1 MNNNRKNFFDRL
13 DWTLIFILALFCIVS
28 IAAISSAQM
37 SGQYATNFVPRQL
50 FWYVVAG
57 GIIAAMMY
65 FEPEQYK
72 KMAWYLYGIGIFILA
87 VLVILPD
94 SMELV
99 EPRNSAKSWFHLG
112 FADIQPSE
120 FMKTFYILALARVVS
135 KHNENT
141 SVKTI
146 KTDFILLGKI
156 FLTLLVPLAFIMQQ
170 PDLGTSLVF
179 LAITAAMVIVAGVA
193 WRIILPVAIGAAG
206 IGGTLLWMAL
216 YKQEFL
222 NATLGVKTYQFARIY
237 SWLDPY
243 SYSSSD
249 GYHLVKSLNAIGSG
263 QIFGKGYK
271 GHEVYVPENHT
282 DFIFSIIGEEWGF
295 IGASAVIVL
304 FFFLIYHLTKLTLQ
318 MKDPF
323 CTYVCAGIIAMITF
337 HVLENIGMTTQVL
350 PITGIPLPFISYG
363 GSSMMGNAFA
373 LGLVFSMKFHHHTY
387 MFGRDD

>member
-13 DWTLIFILALFCIVS
+13 DWTLIFIIALFCVVS
-28 IAAISSAQM
+28 LTAISAAQM
-37 SGQYATNFVPRQL
+37 SGQYATNFVPKQL
-50 FWYVVAG
+50 FWYFVAAC
-57 GIIAAMMY
+57 IISVMMY

-72 KMAWYLYGIGIFILA
+72 KMAWYLYGFGIFLLL
-87 VLVILPD
+87 VLMVTPGALTA
-94 SMELV
+94 
-99 EPRNSAKSWFHLG
+99 PRNGAKSWFHLG

-120 FMKTFYILALARVVS
+120 FMKTFYILALARVVT
-135 KHNENT
+135 KHHELYPN
-141 SVKTI
+141 KTI
-146 KTDFILLGKI
+146 KSDFILLGKI
-156 FLTLLVPLAFIMQQ
+156 ALTLLVPLAFILKQ

-179 LAITAAMVIVAGVA
+179 LAITAALVLVAGIA
-193 WRIILPVAIGAAG
+193 WRIILPIVVSAVA

-222 NATLGVKTYQFARIY
+222 NTALGLKPYQFARIY

-263 QIFGKGYK
+263 QVFGKGYK

-282 DFIFSIIGEEWGF
+282 DFVFSIIGEEWGF
-295 IGASAVIVL
+295 IGCSAVIVL

>member
-13 DWTLIFILALFCIVS
+13 DWTLIFIIALFCVVS
-28 IAAISSAQM
+28 LTAISAAQM
-37 SGQYATNFVPRQL
+37 SGQYATNFVPKQL
-50 FWYVVAG
+50 FWYFVAAC
-57 GIIAAMMY
+57 IISVMMY

-72 KMAWYLYGIGIFILA
+72 KMAWYLYGFGIFLLL
-87 VLVILPD
+87 VLMVTPGKLT
-94 SMELV
+94 
-99 EPRNSAKSWFHLG
+99 EPRNNAKSWFHLG

-120 FMKTFYILALARVVS
+120 FMKTFYILALARVVT
-135 KHNENT
+135 KHHELHPN
-141 SVKTI
+141 KTI
-146 KTDFILLGKI
+146 KSDFILLGKI
-156 FLTLLVPLAFIMQQ
+156 ALTLIVPLAFILKQ

-179 LAITAAMVIVAGVA
+179 LAITAALVLVAGIA
-193 WRIILPVAIGAAG
+193 WRIILPIGVGAVG

-222 NATLGVKTYQFARIY
+222 NTALGLKPYQFARIY

-249 GYHLVKSLNAIGSG
+249 GYHLVQSLNAIGSG

-282 DFIFSIIGEEWGF
+282 DFVFSIIGEEWGF
-295 IGASAVIVL
+295 IGCSAVIVL

-387 MFGRDD
+387 MFGRED

>member
-1 MNNNRKNFFDRL
+1 MDGALQARI
-13 DWTLIFILALFCIVS
+13 LINL
-28 IAAISSAQM
+28 
-37 SGQYATNFVPRQL
+37 VPR
-50 FWYVVAG
+50 
-57 GIIAAMMY
+57 
-65 FEPEQYK
+65 
-72 KMAWYLYGIGIFILA
+72 LYDVTDGEILIDG
-87 VLVILPD
+87 V
-94 SMELV
+94 
-99 EPRNSAKSWFHLG
+99 N
-112 FADIQPSE
+112 
-120 FMKTFYILALARVVS
+120 
-135 KHNENT
+135 
-141 SVKTI
+141 VKE
-146 KTDFILLGKI
+146 
-156 FLTLLVPLAFIMQQ
+156 
-170 PDLGTSLVF
+170 
-179 LAITAAMVIVAGVA
+179 
-193 WRIILPVAIGAAG
+193 
-206 IGGTLLWMAL
+206 